1 MNYANLDKGY
11 LYDIY
16 FRVVQLP
23 KKYTSITRKKML
35 EEIIKQY
42 TPQYIVDICTCR
54 ELKFLEKVVKNV
66 PVNYSPD
73 YEFEIETLADK
84 LLYNYESGLTQE
96 LESNIKEA
104 LKLVNYERKKEEDR
118 FLAAII
124 GYVRSQGFV
133 FETMLQAF
141 CEALQQEF
149 DFDTQSFPMTSPLFS
164 YYIYLETEFKLR
176 GDKEAVV
183 FVYQDFFEYMYEI
196 YDDRF
201 KYEMATPKF
210 LSLEAY
216 ESIFYTGF
224 NCANKAISRFVN
236 TLKKSTKDVFEY
248 RLKKTL
254 VLSAINFG
262 DGGIFYHDLNQLN
275 ELLGLDATLLKL
287 FKKAEQEFPRPLL
300 SGLSSKEYRK
310 YEEKNKRIEQFRSS
324 NVKQVHAKLDEKD
337 AKLFYKYYF
346 SVLDFTNKK
355 LKVIPGFD
363 FGGMYLD
370 QNQVVKIIDE
380 FWNNKESILDEYCR
394 KNPLK
399 LTNRGLNIIRNFK
412 YGFRGE
418 FVVSHFDEKYT
429 VFDNEEALYMVKGL
443 YDNIDQII
451 HADTLPITVKTSI
464 LPFADAI
471 IYDSIIMEYPISI
484 GPNMAQKFLD
494 RYQTAQKI
502 YRLTPDKIY

>member
-11 LYDIY
+11 IYDIY

-216 ESIFYTGF
+216 ESIFIR
-224 NCANKAISRFVN
+224 ALIAPI
-236 TLKKSTKDVFEY
+236 
-248 RLKKTL
+248 RL
-254 VLSAINFG
+254 F
-262 DGGIFYHDLNQLN
+262 
-275 ELLGLDATLLKL
+275 
-287 FKKAEQEFPRPLL
+287 
-300 SGLSSKEYRK
+300 
-310 YEEKNKRIEQFRSS
+310 
-324 NVKQVHAKLDEKD
+324 HAL
-337 AKLFYKYYF
+337 
-346 SVLDFTNKK
+346 
-355 LKVIPGFD
+355 
-363 FGGMYLD
+363 
-370 QNQVVKIIDE
+370 
-380 FWNNKESILDEYCR
+380 
-394 KNPLK
+394 
-399 LTNRGLNIIRNFK
+399 
-412 YGFRGE
+412 
-418 FVVSHFDEKYT
+418 
-429 VFDNEEALYMVKGL
+429 
-443 YDNIDQII
+443 
-451 HADTLPITVKTSI
+451 
-464 LPFADAI
+464 
-471 IYDSIIMEYPISI
+471 
-484 GPNMAQKFLD
+484 
-494 RYQTAQKI
+494 
-502 YRLTPDKIY
+502 